1 MSMNEVY
8 YFESDANQ
16 EKDVLSFGTLGYV
29 PYLSLIFSLIA
40 TAVILLLSGWVVYTI
55 KTTTSLHKPYNVFV
69 ANLLVSDM
77 IVAVL
82 IFTIQCSMMISYQ
95 FGVKLFVSCYAYKFV
110 MLCPLLVC
118 DFSVVILACDRVVAL
133 MFPSMYQRTETHR
146 VEAAIIS
153 GAWFLAVVPAIV
165 YTLVFD
171 VDGVIHVP
179 EYGVC
184 AFKQNAYIYAVYNL
198 IPTAVVSF
206 LSIILYALLI
216 IKALQFEAE
225 KKFDSIVVNTTLKTE
240 LFSIKLEGKLLNM
253 LFVIILA
260 PYLCRQVTFLWR
272 LANSWQVHQHLMIY
286 AVVPNITY
294 VIQFLHALVFVLYF
308 KQAHQPLSKHFVGL
322 KPVNTVN
329 PCAAVV

>member
-1 MSMNEVY
+1 MYTNEVY
-8 YFESDANQ
+8 YFVLDANQ
-16 EKDVLSFGTLGYV
+16 EKDVLSFGYF
-29 PYLSLIFSLIA
+29 PYLSLMFSLIA
-40 TAVILLLSGWVVYTI
+40 TAVILLISGWVVYTI
-55 KTTTSLHKPYNVFV
+55 KTTRSLHKPFNIFV

-133 MFPSMYQRTETHR
+133 MFPSMYQRIETHR

-153 GAWFLAVVPAIV
+153 GAWFLAAVPAIV
-165 YTLVFD
+165 YMLVFD
-171 VDGVIHVP
+171 VNDFIHVP

-184 AFKQNAYIYAVYNL
+184 AFKQNAYIDAVYNF

-216 IKALQFEAE
+216 IKALQFKEG
-225 KKFDSIVVNTTLKTE
+225 KKFDSTEVNATLHTE
-240 LFSIKLEGKLLNM
+240 LFSIKLDGKLLNM

-260 PYLCRQVTFLWR
+260 PNLCRQVTFLWR
-272 LANSWQVHQHLMIY
+272 LANSWQVHRHLMMY
-286 AVVPNITY
+286 AVVPNTTY
-294 VIQFLHALVFVLYF
+294 VIQLLHALVFVLYF
-308 KQAHQPLSKHFVGL
+308 KQAHQPLMEYFVGS

-329 PCAAVV
+329 SCAAVV